1 MSTGVKPIPEGY
13 HSVTPY
19 LCIKRAA
26 DAMEFYRAAFDTTEL
41 LRIPSPD
48 GSIGHAEIQIGDSRI
63 MLSDES
69 AEMDFRSPTSIGG
82 TLPYTS
88 IYIWRTLAESPPK
101 PSPPRGSEEM
111 MVLEDQFWGDR
122 TGTVVDP
129 FEHRWYLSTDKGDL
143 TEEELNA
150 RVAQLSEGA

>member
-1 MSTGVKPIPEGY
+1 MSTDVKPIPEAY

-19 LCIKRAA
+19 LCIKGAA
-26 DAMEFYRAAFDTTEL
+26 DAIEFYRAAFDATEL
-41 LRIPSPD
+41 IRIPSPD
-48 GSIGHAEIQIGDSRI
+48 GSIGHAEMQIGDSRI

-82 TLPYTS
+82 TPVH
-88 IYIWRTLAESPPK
+88 IYLYVEDVGRIPAQAIAA
-101 PSPPRGSEEM
+101 GSEEM
-111 MVLEDQFWGDR
+111 MALEDQFWGDQ

-129 FEHRWYLSTDKGDL
+129 FGHRSYLSTHKEDL